1 MPTAIEPELVT
12 FKTWIFRL
20 RQPEGKA
27 SRILLLLH
35 GWKGDENSMW
45 VFAHNLSPEY
55 VILGPRGPFQEP
67 DGGYSW
73 RDIKAGK
80 WGKASLEDLQPSAEK
95 LYRFVEDWSASAG
108 LDASQFDLM
117 GFSQG
122 AAMAYSLALLHP
134 ERIRKLAILSGFIPE
149 GGEALIGMKKLAG
162 KAVFMTHGR
171 QDELIRVERA
181 RSAQAL
187 LKESGAQV
195 TYCESDTAHKV
206 SRECLIEME
215 RYFAAF

>member
-1 MPTAIEPELVT
+1 MPPAKPKSILVM
-12 FKTWIFRL
+12 I
-20 RQPEGKA
+20 
-27 SRILLLLH
+27 H
-35 GWKGDENSMW
+35 GWMGDENSMW
-45 VFAHNLSPEY
+45 VLAHNVSPEIA
-55 VILGPRGPFQEP
+55 ILAPRGTFAVPQ
-67 DGGYSW
+67 GGYSW
-73 RDIKAGK
+73 REIRPGT
-80 WGKASLEDLQPSAEK
+80 WGMANLDEFRPAADALVALVDDWAVSAD
-95 LYRFVEDWSASAG
+95 VDG
-108 LDASQFDLM
+108 NQFDLM

-162 KAVFMTHGR
+162 KAVFLAHGR